1 MGFHAGEQFYG
12 KEKESSIMQSA
23 FSWSRYAT
31 VDHRTTVSQA
41 NSGNT
46 GIQASWEERIISAST
61 ECSKKKTIQN
71 AASIVRLHYANPIPQ
86 TRVIN
91 IC

>member
-46 GIQASWEERIISAST
+46 GIQAS
-61 ECSKKKTIQN
+61 
-71 AASIVRLHYANPIPQ
+71 
-86 TRVIN
+86 
-91 IC
+91 